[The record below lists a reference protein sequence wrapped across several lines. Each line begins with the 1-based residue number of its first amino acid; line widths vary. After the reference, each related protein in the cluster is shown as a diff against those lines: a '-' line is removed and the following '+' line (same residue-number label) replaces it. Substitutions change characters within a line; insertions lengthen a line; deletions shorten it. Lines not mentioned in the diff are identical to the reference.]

1 MHDYLCALHS
11 LALRGYS
18 FMSEG
23 ALAVSR
29 ESLGVSPEE
38 MRIQRALQRTYLERW
53 SVHVCIQLCTR
64 GYTIVYTR
72 VYSPLLGS
80 RYTMGMAR
88 PRAPMLLLRSM
99 LLDYFALALG

>member
-1 MHDYLCALHS
+1 
-11 LALRGYS
+11 
-18 FMSEG
+18 MSEG

-29 ESLGVSPEE
+29 ECLDVSPEE
-38 MRIQRALQRTYLERW
+38 MRIQRALPRTYLERC

-88 PRAPMLLLRSM
+88 PRAPMPLLRSM
-99 LLDYFALALG
+99 LLDYFALVLG